1 MSTGST
7 TNYNLPYPLST
18 DPVNV
23 ASDIQDLAD
32 SLDTFLLAPSFINN
46 IDIDG
51 GSITTPALT
60 ANVFN
65 TNATTINI
73 GGAATDINVGSGSGQ
88 VDFAGDVNVATG
100 KGYEV
105 NNVPVLNSTT
115 LGSSVVNS
123 SLTSVGTLTSGTW
136 SATTIA
142 VDKGGTGLTSYT
154 IGDIVYAS
162 DSTTLSKLAGVATG
176 NALISGGVGA
186 APSWGKID
194 LTSHVSGTLPVAN
207 GGTGVTSST
216 GTGSVV
222 LSVSPTLTGT
232 PAAPTALANTST
244 TQIATTEFVTG
255 QAADTAPVMDGTVA
269 IGASLRYARQ
279 DHVHPTDTTRA
290 PVASPTFT
298 GTVSSEGTQL
308 IMNSDTS
315 GSATD
320 SVSFVIERG
329 TDPNVEIR
337 WNETGDAW
345 QFTNDGTTYFDIP
358 TGTGSGGGTESALML
373 GGM

>member
-7 TNYNLPYPLST
+7 SNYNLPYPLST

-32 SLDTFLLAPSFINN
+32 SLDTFLNNPSFINN
-46 IDIDG
+46 LDIDG
-51 GSITTPALT
+51 GSVTTSALV

-65 TNATTINI
+65 TNATTLNI
-73 GGAATDINVGSGSGQ
+73 GGAATDINIGNSFGQ
-88 VDFAGDVNVATG
+88 VDFSGDINVATG

-105 NNVPVLNSTT
+105 NNVSVLNATT
-115 LGSSVVNS
+115 LGSSVINS
-123 SLTSVGTLTSGTW
+123 SLSSVGTITTGTW
-136 SATTIA
+136 DATTIS
-142 VDKGGTGLTSYT
+142 VNRGGTGLTSFT
-154 IGDIVYAS
+154 TGDIIYAS
-162 DSTTLSKLAGVATG
+162 GSTTLEKLSDVATG

-207 GGTGVTSST
+207 GGTGVVSST

-222 LSVSPTLTGT
+222 LSASPTLTGT
-232 PAAPTALANTST
+232 PVAPTALADTST

-255 QAADTAPVMDGTVA
+255 QAATSAPLMDGTVA
-269 IGASLRYARQ
+269 IGSSLRYARQ
-279 DHVHPTDTTRA
+279 DHIHPTDTTRA
-290 PVASPTFT
+290 PVASPVFT
-298 GTVSSEGTQL
+298 GIVSSTGSQI
-308 IMNSDTS
+308 IME
-315 GSATD
+315 SATTGSPVD
-320 SVSFVIERG
+320 NVSFTVERG

-337 WNETGDAW
+337 WNETGDSW

-358 TGTGSGGGTESALML
+358 TGSGSGGGTESALML